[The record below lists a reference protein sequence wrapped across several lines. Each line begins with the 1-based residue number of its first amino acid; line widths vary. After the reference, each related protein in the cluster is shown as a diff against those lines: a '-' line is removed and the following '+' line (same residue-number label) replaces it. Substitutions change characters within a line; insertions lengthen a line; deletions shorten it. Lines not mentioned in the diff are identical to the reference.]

1 MTTLGMPTAFPAVH
15 VVEAAAEPRVV
26 VLGVDTHKDVHV
38 AAVLDH
44 LGGLL
49 SSGEFPATA
58 AGYCHLLDWARQCGT
73 VLRAGVECTG
83 SYGAGLARYLAT
95 QQVPVVEVN
104 QPDRS
109 TRRRRGKTDAID
121 AEAAARAALSGIARA
136 LPKSGDGQV
145 EALRMLRLA
154 KNSAV
159 KARTQALNQLKAVLV
174 NAPSALREELEPLST
189 SLLLRRCAELADP
202 REGNPAA
209 DTAVFTLRL
218 LAQRVVQLRQE
229 ATELEK
235 RMTEAIRATAPSL
248 LEQLG
253 IGPDSAAALLITAG
267 DNPERLGSEASFA
280 ALCGVSPVEKSSGK
294 SQRRRLNRGGD
305 RQANAALHR
314 IVVTRMRQDER
325 TRLYLE
331 RRTAEGK
338 GKREVMRCLKRY
350 AAREV
355 YHLIR
360 ADMTTRHQ
368 QPDASATL
376 MTAA

>member
-1 MTTLGMPTAFPAVH
+1 M
-15 VVEAAAEPRVV
+15 V

-38 AAVLDH
+38 AAVLDR

-58 AGYCHLLDWARQCGT
+58 AGYRHLLDWARQCGT

-83 SYGAGLARYLAT
+83 SYGAGLARYLAA

-121 AEAAARAALSGIARA
+121 AESAARAALSGIARA

-189 SLLLRRCAELADP
+189 SLLVRRCAELADT
-202 REGNPAA
+202 RGGNPAA

-229 ATELEK
+229 ATELGR
-235 RMTEAIRATAPSL
+235 RMTIAVRATAPSL

-267 DNPERLGSEASFA
+267 DNPERLSSEASFA

-325 TRLYLE
+325 TRLYLD
-331 RRTAEGK
+331 RRTAERK
-338 GKREVMRCLKRY
+338 GKREVMRCLKRH

-355 YHLIR
+355 YCLIR
-360 ADMTTRHQ
+360 ADMITRHQ
-368 QPDASATL
+368 QPDASTTL
-376 MTAA
+376 LTAA

>member
-1 MTTLGMPTAFPAVH
+1 MTILGMPAAVPAVH
-15 VVEAAAEPRVV
+15 AGEPHVV

-58 AGYCHLLDWARQCGT
+58 AGYRQLLGWARQCGT

-95 QQVPVVEVN
+95 QQVLVVEVN

-109 TRRRRGKTDAID
+109 TRRRRGKTGVVD
-121 AEAAARAALSGIARA
+121 AESAARAALTGIARA

-174 NAPSALREELEPLST
+174 NAPSALREELEPLSA
-189 SLLLRRCAELADP
+189 SLLVRRCAELADT
-202 REGNPAA
+202 RGGNPAA

-218 LAQRVVQLRQE
+218 LARRVLQLRQE
-229 ATELEK
+229 TTELGR
-235 RMTEAIRATAPSL
+235 RMTIAIRATAPSL
-248 LEQLG
+248 LEQFG

-294 SQRRRLNRGGD
+294 SRRRRLNRGGD

-338 GKREVMRCLKRY
+338 GKREVMRCLKHY

-355 YHLIR
+355 YCLIR
-360 ADMTTRHQ
+360 ADMIMRRQ
-368 QPDASATL
+368 QPDASANL
-376 MTAA
+376 LTAA

>member
-1 MTTLGMPTAFPAVH
+1 M
-15 VVEAAAEPRVV
+15 

-49 SSGEFPATA
+49 GTGDFPATA
-58 AGYCHLLDWARQCGT
+58 AGYRQLLDWARQRGT
-73 VLRAGVECTG
+73 VLRAGVEGTG

-95 QQVPVVEVN
+95 QRVPVVEVN

-109 TRRRRGKTDAID
+109 ARRRRGKTDAVD

-174 NAPSALREELEPLST
+174 NGPSVLREELEPLST
-189 SLLLRRCAELADP
+189 WLMVRRCAELTDP
-202 REGNPAA
+202 RGDDPAA
-209 DTAVFTLRL
+209 DTAIFTLRL
-218 LAQRVVQLRQE
+218 LAQRVLRLRQE
-229 ATELEK
+229 VTELGR
-235 RMTEAIRATAPSL
+235 RMTAAVKTTAPSL
-248 LEQLG
+248 LERLG
-253 IGPDSAAALLITAG
+253 IGPDSAAALLIAAG

-280 ALCGVSPVEKSSGK
+280 ALCGVSPVEQSSGK
-294 SQRRRLNRGGD
+294 SRRRRLNRGGD

-325 TRLYLE
+325 TRDYPE

-350 AAREV
+350 AAREI
-355 YHLIR
+355 YALIR
-360 ADMTTRHQ
+360 ADMMTCDR
-368 QPDASATL
+368 QPDDPATL
-376 MTAA
+376 TTAA

>member
-1 MTTLGMPTAFPAVH
+1 MLAALLPVHAV
-15 VVEAAAEPRVV
+15 ELAAEPRVV
-26 VLGVDTHKDVHV
+26 VVGVDTHKDVHV

-58 AGYCHLLDWARQCGT
+58 AGYRHLLNWARQCGT

-95 QQVPVVEVN
+95 QQVAVVEVN

-109 TRRRRGKTDAID
+109 TRRRRGKTDAVD
-121 AEAAARAALSGIARA
+121 AEAAARAGLSGIARA

-159 KARTQALNQLKAVLV
+159 KASTQALNQLKAMLI

-189 SLLLRRCAELADP
+189 TLLVRRCAELADT

-209 DTAVFTLRL
+209 DTAVFTLWL
-218 LAQRVVQLRQE
+218 LARRVVQLRQE
-229 ATELEK
+229 ATELGR
-235 RMTEAIRATAPSL
+235 RMTIAIRATAPSL

-267 DNPERLGSEASFA
+267 DNPERLASEASFA

-355 YHLIR
+355 FRLIR
-360 ADMTTRHQ
+360 TDMVTRRQ
-368 QPDASATL
+368 QPDTSATL

>member
-1 MTTLGMPTAFPAVH
+1 MTTLSM
-15 VVEAAAEPRVV
+15 AAAFRAIQAAEAPATPPSV

-38 AAVLDH
+38 AAVLGH

-49 SSGEFPATA
+49 GTGEFPATL
-58 AGYCHLLDWARQCGT
+58 AGYRQLLNWARQRGT
-73 VLRAGVECTG
+73 VLRAGVEGTG
-83 SYGAGLARYLAT
+83 SYGAGLSRYLVSERVA
-95 QQVPVVEVN
+95 VVEVN
-104 QPDRS
+104 QSDRS
-109 TRRRRGKTDAID
+109 ARRRRGKTDAVD

-174 NAPSALREELEPLST
+174 NGPSALREELEPLST
-189 SLLLRRCAELADP
+189 WLLVRRCAELVDS
-202 REGNPAA
+202 RGDDPAA

-218 LAQRVVQLRQE
+218 LAQRVLRLRQE
-229 ATELEK
+229 VTELGR
-235 RMTEAIRATAPSL
+235 RMTAAVKATAPSL
-248 LEQLG
+248 LERFG
-253 IGPDSAAALLITAG
+253 IGPDSAAALLIAAG

-280 ALCGVSPVEKSSGK
+280 ALCGASPVEQSSGK

-325 TRLYLE
+325 TRGYLE

-350 AAREV
+350 VAREI
-355 YHLIR
+355 YALIR
-360 ADMTTRHQ
+360 ADMVTCDR
-368 QPDASATL
+368 QPDDPATL
-376 MTAA
+376 TTAA

>member
-1 MTTLGMPTAFPAVH
+1 MPAAVRA
-15 VVEAAAEPRVV
+15 VQAVQAAEAPAAPRSV

-44 LGGLL
+44 LGALL
-49 SSGEFPATA
+49 GTGEFPATA
-58 AGYCHLLDWARQCGT
+58 VGYRQLLDWAGQCGT

-95 QQVPVVEVN
+95 QRVAVVEVN

-121 AEAAARAALSGIARA
+121 AEAAARAALSGTAQA

-145 EALRMLRLA
+145 EALRILRLA

-174 NAPSALREELEPLST
+174 NAPSALREELESLS
-189 SLLLRRCAELADP
+189 SWLLVSRCAELVDP
-202 REGNPAA
+202 RGDDPAA
-209 DTAVFTLRL
+209 ATTVFTLRL
-218 LAQRVVQLRQE
+218 LAQRVLRLRQE
-229 ATELEK
+229 VTELGR
-235 RMTEAIRATAPSL
+235 RMTTAVKATAPSL
-248 LEQLG
+248 LARFG
-253 IGPDSAAALLITAG
+253 IGPDSAAALLIAAG

-280 ALCGVSPVEKSSGK
+280 ALCGVSPVEQSSGK
-294 SQRRRLNRGGD
+294 SRRRRLNRGGD

-325 TRLYLE
+325 TRVYLE

-355 YHLIR
+355 YALIR
-360 ADMTTRHQ
+360 ADMVTCHQ
-368 QPDASATL
+368 RPGDPATL
-376 MTAA
+376 TTAA

>member
-1 MTTLGMPTAFPAVH
+1 MPAAFRTVQTVQSAETV
-15 VVEAAAEPRVV
+15 AAPRSV
-26 VLGVDTHKDVHV
+26 VLGVDTHKDLHV

-44 LGGLL
+44 LGTLL
-49 SSGEFPATA
+49 GTGEFPATA
-58 AGYCHLLDWARQCGT
+58 SGYRQLLEWARGFGP

-83 SYGAGLARYLAT
+83 SYGAALARYLAA
-95 QQVPVVEVN
+95 QQVQVVEVN

-121 AEAAARAALSGIARA
+121 AESAARAALSGTATAR
-136 LPKSGDGQV
+136 PKSGDGHV

-174 NAPSALREELEPLST
+174 NAPSALRETLEPLSAT
-189 SLLLRRCAELADP
+189 ALLRRCEELPDP
-202 REGNPAA
+202 RGGNPAA

-218 LAQRVVQLRQE
+218 LARRVLQLRQE
-229 ATELEK
+229 VTELQR
-235 RMTEAIRATAPSL
+235 RMTAAVQASAPSL
-248 LEQLG
+248 LDQFG
-253 IGPDSAAALLITAG
+253 IGADSAAALLIAAG

-280 ALCGVSPVEKSSGK
+280 ALCGASPVEKSSGK
-294 SQRRRLNRGGD
+294 TQRRRLNRGGD

-325 TRLYLE
+325 TRAYLE
-331 RRTAEGK
+331 RRTAEGR

-350 AAREV
+350 VAREV
-355 YHLIR
+355 YTLIR
-360 ADMTTRHQ
+360 LDMI
-368 QPDASATL
+368 TL
-376 MTAA
+376 GSRPEEQLTLATAA

>member
-1 MTTLGMPTAFPAVH
+1 MTTLSMPAAVRT
-15 VVEAAAEPRVV
+15 VQAAEAPAAPHSV

-38 AAVLDH
+38 AAVLDQ
-44 LGGLL
+44 LGALVVT
-49 SSGEFPATA
+49 GEFPATA
-58 AGYCHLLDWARQCGT
+58 AGYRQLLDWASQCGT
-73 VLRAGVECTG
+73 VVRAGVECTG
-83 SYGAGLARYLAT
+83 SYGAGLARYLGT
-95 QQVPVVEVN
+95 QRVAVVEVN

-121 AEAAARAALSGIARA
+121 AEAAARAALSGTARA

-145 EALRMLRLA
+145 EALRILRLA

-174 NAPSALREELEPLST
+174 NAPSTLREELEPLST
-189 SLLLRRCAELADP
+189 WLLVSRCAELVDP
-202 REGNPAA
+202 RGDDPAA

-218 LAQRVVQLRQE
+218 LAERVLRLRQE
-229 ATELEK
+229 ATELER
-235 RMTEAIRATAPSL
+235 RMTTAVKATAPSL
-248 LEQLG
+248 LARFG
-253 IGPDSAAALLITAG
+253 VGPDSAAALLIAAG

-280 ALCGVSPVEKSSGK
+280 ALCGVSPVEQSSGK
-294 SQRRRLNRGGD
+294 SRRRRLNRGGD

-325 TRLYLE
+325 TRVYLE

-350 AAREV
+350 AAREI
-355 YHLIR
+355 YALIR
-360 ADMTTRHQ
+360 AD
-368 QPDASATL
+368 TL
-376 MTAA
+376 SVSLG

>member
-1 MTTLGMPTAFPAVH
+1 MPAAFRTARSAG
-15 VVEAAAEPRVV
+15 AAAAPRSV

-49 SSGEFPATA
+49 DTREFPATA
-58 AGYCHLLDWARQCGT
+58 AGYRQLLDWARQFAT

-95 QQVPVVEVN
+95 QRVSVVEVN

-109 TRRRRGKTDAID
+109 ARRRRGKTDAVD
-121 AEAAARAALSGIARA
+121 AEAAARATLSGTARA

-145 EALRMLRLA
+145 EVLRMLRLA

-174 NAPSALREELEPLST
+174 NAPSALREELEPLSAA
-189 SLLLRRCAELADP
+189 LLVRRCAELVDP
-202 REGNPAA
+202 RDGNPAA
-209 DTAVFTLRL
+209 GTAVFTLRL
-218 LAQRVVQLRQE
+218 LAQRVLRLRQE
-229 ATELEK
+229 VTELGR
-235 RMTEAIRATAPSL
+235 RMTVAVRASAPSL
-248 LEQLG
+248 LERLG

-267 DNPERLGSEASFA
+267 DNPERLSSEASFA
-280 ALCGVSPVEKSSGK
+280 ALCGASPVEKSSGK
-294 SQRRRLNRGGD
+294 TRRRRLNRGGD

-325 TRLYLE
+325 TRTYLE
-331 RRTAEGK
+331 RRTAEGR
-338 GKREVMRCLKRY
+338 GKREIMRCLKRY
-350 AAREV
+350 TAREV
-355 YHLIR
+355 YTLIR
-360 ADMTTRHQ
+360 ADMITCHQRPDDPSTLTTK
-368 QPDASATL
+368 A
-376 MTAA
+376 